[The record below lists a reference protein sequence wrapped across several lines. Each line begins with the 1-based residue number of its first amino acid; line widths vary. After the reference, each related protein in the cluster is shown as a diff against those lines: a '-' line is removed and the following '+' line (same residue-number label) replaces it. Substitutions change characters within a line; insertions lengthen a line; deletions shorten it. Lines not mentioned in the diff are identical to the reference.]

1 MSTREISV
9 VVHSITLKEIPSTG
23 DIVLFKLETLISSLQ
38 GQDPCLKTSRVLN
51 KYSYPHRRDGV
62 MMKYGGKHLN
72 QYSCPECAPGRLVP
86 KSPL

>member
-9 VVHSITLKEIPSTG
+9 VVYSITLEEIPSTG

-38 GQDPCLKTSRVLN
+38 GQDPCLKISCVLN
-51 KYSYPHRRDGV
+51 KYSYSHRSDRV

-72 QYSCPECAPGRLVP
+72 
-86 KSPL
+86 